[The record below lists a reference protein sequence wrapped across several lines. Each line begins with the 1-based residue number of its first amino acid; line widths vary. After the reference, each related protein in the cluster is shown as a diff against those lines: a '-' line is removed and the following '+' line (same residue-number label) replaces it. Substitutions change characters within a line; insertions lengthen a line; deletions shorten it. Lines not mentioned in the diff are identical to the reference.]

1 MRKSTEYVGVVTGD
15 VVSSTSAKD
24 PGLVQETLARVLDH
38 VSEANRSC
46 IVQDFAVYRGDG
58 FQGVTTPES
67 ALRVVLTI
75 RMNLL
80 AEFRNWGGK
89 RLDVRMGVGVGRTDP
104 LGENPGQG
112 HGEAFLLSGKTLDA
126 LSAKST
132 EKRRLVVR
140 TPWEPFN
147 RAMAPQC
154 ALFDALASGW
164 TDRQSRAAE
173 LGLGGLTQKR
183 IGERMGIKQ
192 STASAHLTA
201 SGLWAVKESIA
212 YYEESIRSLV
222 AGGELSHE

>member
-1 MRKSTEYVGVVTGD
+1 MEYVGVVTGD

-24 PGLVQETLARVLDH
+24 PGRVQETLARVLDD
-38 VSEANRSC
+38 VSKANRSRM
-46 IVQDFAVYRGDG
+46 VQDFAVYRGDG
-58 FQGVTTPES
+58 FQGVTTPEGAFRV
-67 ALRVVLTI
+67 ALNI
-75 RMNLL
+75 RMSLL

-89 RLDVRMGVGVGRTDP
+89 RLDVRIGVGVGRADP
-104 LGENPGQG
+104 LGKHPGQG

-126 LSAKST
+126 LSAKSS

-147 RAMAPQC
+147 RTMVPQC
-154 ALFDALASGW
+154 ALVDALASGW

-173 LGLGGLTQKR
+173 LGLDGRTQER
-183 IGERMGIKQ
+183 IGEMMGIRQ

-212 YYEESIRSLV
+212 YYEESIRSLL
-222 AGGELSHE
+222 AGGDLAHE